1 MRHLLRLCLLL
12 RPPRAYALALAPLS
26 AAVLSGLGA
35 AQVPSLPP
43 QPPQTT
49 TQNVSPSAPEA
60 ELPLPQLAPQASWRE
75 AERAASALQKAT
87 RRAYRFDY
95 ARSVALANLQS
106 AAPQGADQTA
116 DASLLSLLELAQG
129 LLQEAN
135 ADYASGAFF
144 LSERKA
150 RAAEDLYKAAE
161 HLQQGYG
168 ALLGAEPGR
177 GRGRGRSR
185 SERRALEAPYRA
197 QDELLRLDRELAFY
211 TPEDERPSQLREAAH
226 DLLNRALT
234 PLPSAEGLPLPPA
247 FASPYS
253 PLPSYAEAAREVARA
268 GRHLLEGLRGF

>member
-1 MRHLLRLCLLL
+1 MM
-12 RPPRAYALALAPLS
+12 APLS
-26 AAVLSGLGA
+26 AVTLFGLGV
-35 AQVPSLPP
+35 AQTPSA
-43 QPPQTT
+43 PPQTT
-49 TQNVSPSAPEA
+49 TQNVAPSAPEA
-60 ELPLPQLAPQASWRE
+60 ELPLPPLAPQASWRE

-106 AAPQGADQTA
+106 ASPQGQAEAPTEA
-116 DASLLSLLELAQG
+116 LPLNLLELAQE

-150 RAAEDLYKAAE
+150 KAAEDLYKAAE

-168 ALLGAEPGR
+168 ALLGDGP
-177 GRGRGRSR
+177 GRGRSR
-185 SERRALEAPYRA
+185 RAERRALEAPYRA
-197 QDELLRLDRELAFY
+197 QDELVRLDRELAFY
-211 TPEDERPSQLREAAH
+211 TPEDERPSRLRAAAH
-226 DLLNRALT
+226 DLLSRAVSPVAST
-234 PLPSAEGLPLPPA
+234 EGAPLPPA

-253 PLPSYAEAAREVARA
+253 PLPSYAEAAREVAKA